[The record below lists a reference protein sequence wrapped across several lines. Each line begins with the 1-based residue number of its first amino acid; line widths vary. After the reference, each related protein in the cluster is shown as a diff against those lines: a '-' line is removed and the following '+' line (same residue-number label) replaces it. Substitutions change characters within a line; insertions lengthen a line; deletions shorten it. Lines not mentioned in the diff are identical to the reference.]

1 MKIAI
6 NTRLLLKNR
15 LEGIGW
21 FTYETLKRIT
31 KDHPEHQF
39 YFIFDRKYDEEFIF
53 SSNIEPVVV
62 GPQARHPVLFY
73 LWFEYALPFIFKKI
87 KPDLFLSP
95 DGYLSLSTSIKS
107 INVIHDLNF
116 EHYPGDLPAITRW
129 HYRHFFPRYAK
140 KADRIATV
148 SEFSKQD
155 IVSHYQ
161 IDPQKIDVVY
171 NGANDYYEPLPKETI
186 QRTKEEITGGFPYF
200 IFIGALHPRK
210 NLTNLFK
217 SFDRFRKVYQS
228 DIKLVI
234 VGAKKWWTQ
243 EIRNTYENMEF
254 REEVIFTGRLSA
266 DELKNALGSALALT
280 YISYFEGFGIPIV
293 EAFYC
298 ETPVITS
305 NVTSMPEVAGDA
317 AAIIDPFSVEDI
329 CQAMIKIASDEE
341 FRNKLIQK
349 GKERKKIFTW
359 QKSADKLWE
368 TIEKAMAHQ

>member
-21 FTYETLKRIT
+21 FTYETLKKIT
-31 KDHPEHQF
+31 KEHPEHQF

-62 GPQARHPVLFY
+62 GPQARHPVLFHI
-73 LWFEYALPFIFKKI
+73 WFEYALPFIFRKI

-95 DGYLSLSTSIKS
+95 DGYLSLSTPVKS
-107 INVIHDLNF
+107 VNVIHDLNF
-116 EHYPGDLPAITRW
+116 EHYPEDLPALARW
-129 HYRHFFPRYAK
+129 HYRYFFPRYAK
-140 KADRIATV
+140 KAERIATV

-155 IVSHYQ
+155 IVSRYQ

-171 NGANDYYEPLPKETI
+171 NGANDHYEPLSQESK
-186 QRTKEEITGGFPYF
+186 QRTKEKITRGKPYF

-217 SFDRFRKVYQS
+217 SFDKFRKVYQS

-234 VGAKKWWTQ
+234 VGAKKWWTE
-243 EIRNTYENMEF
+243 EIRNTYEKMEF

-280 YISYFEGFGIPIV
+280 YISYFEGFGIP
-293 EAFYC
+293 
-298 ETPVITS
+298 
-305 NVTSMPEVAGDA
+305 
-317 AAIIDPFSVEDI
+317 
-329 CQAMIKIASDEE
+329 
-341 FRNKLIQK
+341 
-349 GKERKKIFTW
+349 
-359 QKSADKLWE
+359 
-368 TIEKAMAHQ
+368 